1 MKKTV
6 NQLTLVY
13 YGFYVLAIAFAAIG
27 YSFFSGKEA
36 LVPEQSSNGTLIMSV
51 YILFLVTSIPLA
63 LKLFSMKV
71 KKLAM
76 LENQKEKLSR
86 YKIFS
91 LWRLIIVGCNLLFGI
106 GFFYLLNSRSM
117 IYCAAIAAIALVFCK
132 PSEAKLATE
141 LELDDFEN

>member
-13 YGFYVLAIAFAAIG
+13 YGFYALAIAFAAIG

-36 LVPEQSSNGTLIMSV
+36 LIPEQSSDGTVIMSV
-51 YILFLVTSIPLA
+51 YILFLVASIPLA

-71 KKLAM
+71 KKLAE
-76 LENQKEKLSR
+76 LETPEEKLSR

-91 LWRLIIVGCNLLFGI
+91 LWRLVIVGCNLLFGI
-106 GFFYLLNSRSM
+106 GFFYLMNSRSM
-117 IYCAAIAAIALVFCK
+117 IYCAAIAAVALVFCK
-132 PSEAKLATE
+132 PSEVKMTVE
-141 LELDDFEN
+141 LGLDED